1 MDVYRKI
8 EAMGSKLLERFVP
21 KAEASAAG
29 CYVCVQG
36 GPGSGCARWNHT
48 WVKDQCTNT
57 FIRCGCF

>member
-1 MDVYRKI
+1 
-8 EAMGSKLLERFVP
+8 MGSRLLERFVP